1 MKKAI
6 GIAAFIL
13 FFAIPAH
20 AQRGGGNPS
29 AQPASNGG
37 GGGGGGFGGG
47 GFGGGTA
54 GSMLPASAPAHFKM
68 SAVSGSD
75 ASFIPSGYLPFESAV
90 AEGQALL
97 DAEKKTPA
105 EAAAA
110 SSILPKPHA
119 KVTVVQAANG
129 DPIVIR
135 Q

>member
-1 MKKAI
+1 MKQAI

-20 AQRGGGNPS
+20 AQRGGASPS
-29 AQPASNGG
+29 AQVSNGG

-47 GFGGGTA
+47 GLGGGTA
-54 GSMLPASAPAHFKM
+54 GSSLPASPPAHFKM
-68 SAVSGSD
+68 NAVSGSD

-90 AEGQALL
+90 AEGQAIL

-110 SSILPKPHA
+110 SSIVPKPHA
-119 KVTVVQAANG
+119 KVAVVQGANG
-129 DPIVIR
+129 DPIVI
-135 Q
+135 QQ